1 MAIGEPTV
9 ATRRSVT
16 PAPPAAGDPAAAV
29 GPGRGAGGRRVVAGQ
44 VDHGQL
50 EGGGAVVELEEGS
63 GGSVVVVVGTVVE
76 ELDDAG
82 GS

>member
-1 MAIGEPTV
+1 M
-9 ATRRSVT
+9 
-16 PAPPAAGDPAAAV
+16 
-29 GPGRGAGGRRVVAGQ
+29 
-44 VDHGQL
+44 
-50 EGGGAVVELEEGS
+50 VELEEGS